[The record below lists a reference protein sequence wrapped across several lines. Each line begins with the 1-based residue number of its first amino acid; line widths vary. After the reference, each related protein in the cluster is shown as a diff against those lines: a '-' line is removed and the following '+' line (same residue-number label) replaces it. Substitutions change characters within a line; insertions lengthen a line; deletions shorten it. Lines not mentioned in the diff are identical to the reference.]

1 MKRFG
6 LMAMLGLL
14 LVLAACGNNSSSDSV
29 KGQDFAQLKK
39 DAKGQTVNFYM
50 WGGDKNINA
59 YIDDF
64 VATKLKK
71 EQDITLKRVPM
82 DTEKFIQKLS
92 SEKQAGKKNGSVD
105 VVWINGQN
113 FKTAKDGG
121 LLYGEIT
128 DQIPNVAKF
137 VDPLLTE
144 KDAGNA
150 IDKMEAPWGKTSF
163 VFQYNADKVSKPP
176 LNLAELTAWVK
187 ANPGRFTYPDVADF
201 TGDAF
206 VRQVIYAQNPGK
218 EFTEAPT
225 KADREKAYAYLESIG
240 PYLWRDGKT
249 YPKTLQELDQLYAQ
263 GQVDFTMGFNER
275 RALPFIEDGTFPAVT
290 RTFSLDNGALTNA
303 HYLSVAFNTQQ
314 PAASLVVINYLLSE
328 EAQAEKLKTSVWG
341 DGTTLL
347 TNKMTKDWQAKF
359 DTAGETG
366 DQFYNDWQ
374 ALNEFPDTTAEA
386 IQKEWS
392 NYVYP

>member
-1 MKRFG
+1 MKQ
-6 LMAMLGLL
+6 
-14 LVLAACGNNSSSDSV
+14 LVLAAMMGILLVFMACGNGDTTESV
-29 KGQDFAQLKK
+29 KGKDFAQLEK

-64 VATKLKK
+64 VAPKLKS
-71 EQDITLKRVPM
+71 EQNITLKRVSM

-92 SEKQAGKKNGSVD
+92 GEKQAGKKNGSVD
-105 VVWINGQN
+105 VIWINGQN
-113 FKTAKDGG
+113 FKMAKEQG
-121 LLYGEIT
+121 LLYGKIT
-128 DQIPNVAKF
+128 DQIPNMAKF

-144 KDAGNA
+144 KDAGNE

-163 VFQYNADKVSKPP
+163 VFQYNEDKVTKPP
-176 LNLAELTAWVK
+176 VNLAELTTWVK
-187 ANPGRFTYPDVADF
+187 AHPGRFTYPDVADF

-218 EFTEAPT
+218 EFAEAPT
-225 KADREKAYAYLESIG
+225 KEDRDKAYRYLASIA
-240 PYLWRDGKT
+240 PYLWREGKT

-275 RALPFIEDGTFPAVT
+275 RALPFIKAGTFPDAT
-290 RTFSLDNGALTNA
+290 RTFALDNGALTNA
-303 HYLSVAFNTQQ
+303 HYLSIAFNTQQ

-328 EAQAEKLKTSVWG
+328 EAQVEKLKTSVWG

-347 TNKMTKDWQAKF
+347 TDKMTKEWQAKF
-359 DTAGETG
+359 EAAGDAG
-366 DQFYNDWQ
+366 NQFYNKWGT
-374 ALNEFPDTTAEA
+374 LNELPDTTAEA

>member
-1 MKRFG
+1 MKRLVLVV
-6 LMAMLGLL
+6 LMGLL
-14 LVLAACGNNSSSDSV
+14 LALAACGNGDVTDSV
-29 KGQDFAQLKK
+29 KGKDFTQLEK

-50 WGGDKNINA
+50 WGGDKNINT

-64 VATKLKK
+64 VAPKLKD
-71 EQDITLKRVPM
+71 EQDITLKRVSM
-82 DTEKFIQKLS
+82 DTVKFIQKLS
-92 SEKQAGKKNGSVD
+92 SEKQAGKKSGSVD
-105 VVWINGQN
+105 VIWINGQN
-113 FKTAKDGG
+113 FKTAKEQG
-121 LLYGEIT
+121 LLYGKIT
-128 DQIPNVAKF
+128 DQIPNVAQF
-137 VDPLLTE
+137 VDPLLME

-163 VFQYNADKVSKPP
+163 VFQYNEDKVAKPP
-176 LNLAELTAWVK
+176 VNLTELTAWVK
-187 ANPGRFTYPDVADF
+187 AHPGRFTYPDVADF

-218 EFTEAPT
+218 EFTKAPT
-225 KADREKAYAYLESIG
+225 KADREKAYSYLESIA
-240 PYLWRDGKT
+240 PYLWREGKT

-275 RALPFIEDGTFPAVT
+275 RALPFIKDGTFPAST
-290 RTFSLDNGALTNA
+290 RTFALDNGALTNA
-303 HYLSVAFNTQQ
+303 HYLSVAFNTRQ

-328 EAQAEKLKTSVWG
+328 EAQAEKLKTAVWG

-347 TNKMTKDWQAKF
+347 MNKMTRDWQAKF
-359 DTAGETG
+359 ETAGETG
-366 DQFYNDWQ
+366 NQFYNTWQ

-386 IQKEWS
+386 IQKEWG